1 VPIIPRYDYQQAV
14 IAEQEGNPPPAEG
27 EYQQHTKKQFMKD
40 LGLSDRD
47 RARLRVFEQLCASE
61 WFVEVKT
68 LNAGKSF
75 GELALINNT
84 PRAATI
90 SSRSECY
97 FAVVARADYQRVFKK
112 MEWKEVQSKI
122 DFFLGVPFISHWT
135 RHQVNRLILSF
146 TEQSFHRNQAV
157 YQQGDAVNMVYIVK
171 TGVFEQLRTR
181 KSLKNTDML
190 NDTSSRNFLGK
201 SLTNHKSRNGEK

>member
-1 VPIIPRYDYQQAV
+1 
-14 IAEQEGNPPPAEG
+14 
-27 EYQQHTKKQFMKD
+27 MKD
-40 LGLSDRD
+40 LGLTDRD
-47 RARLRVFEQLCASE
+47 RSRLRLYEQLCASE

-75 GELALINNT
+75 GELALINNI

-146 TEQSFHRNQAV
+146 TEQNFHRNQAV

-171 TGVFEQLRTR
+171 SGVFEQLRTR

-201 SLTNHKSRNGEK
+201 NSRTRNNDKTLNKTTLKPNPYEF